1 MTHSEP
7 SAHYVHVSGAGV
19 KAIVRQYYSVAK
31 IETAPA
37 INVANDAMLVMQN
50 LLFDKL
56 TWVLGYA
63 NAQCVAVELV
73 TTHKNS
79 PFMADTSAVA
89 VSTQPL
95 QQQQEAMLPSAAQWQ
110 TCAAEFG
117 TPY

>member
-1 MTHSEP
+1 M
-7 SAHYVHVSGAGV
+7 
-19 KAIVRQYYSVAK
+19 RQYYSVAK

-37 INVANDAMLVMQN
+37 INVANDAMLLMQN

-79 PFMADTSAVA
+79 PFMTNTSAVA

-95 QQQQEAMLPSAAQWQ
+95 QQQQEAMPPSAAQWQ